1 MFSSFN
7 PDEWK
12 IPSSLIDEIKSYGS
26 SIDGEAGEFLENYK
40 NNGDSPLR
48 KIRIIATMNLVD
60 VKNLFYLGEAILRR
74 FTIFNFGY
82 PNEAEDVEKFAENLD
97 QNEKKDITDIVKK
110 LRKEFNNDG
119 ELSTEGITFNISPAS
134 VRKALLLYSKLP
146 KDKRNVDTFIW
157 LLRSSLGT
165 IDSRIIDKFDEII
178 RRR

>member
-1 MFSSFN
+1 M
-7 PDEWK
+7 W
-12 IPSSLIDEIKSYGS
+12 
-26 SIDGEAGEFLENYK
+26 
-40 NNGDSPLR
+40 
-48 KIRIIATMNLVD
+48 
-60 VKNLFYLGEAILRR
+60 R